1 MSTITH
7 FIAWHLTFGW
17 TPVYLPRAART
28 SPKGMIDFLE
38 TNIQKVK
45 ITPLKEYW
53 YCYPEVQMRV
63 LGAKMLLKQYRKL
76 GTTN

>member
-1 MSTITH
+1 MTTINH
-7 FIAWHLTFGW
+7 FIAWHLAFGW
-17 TPVYLPRAART
+17 TPVYLPQTART

-38 TNIQKVK
+38 TIIQKVK
-45 ITPLKEYW
+45 ITPVKEYW
-53 YCYPEVQMRV
+53 YRYPAVQIRV